1 MINIIAIVCH
11 FRTSRHSLF
20 TPSLLASCS
29 SASQNK
35 YQLQPIEYLLGMSTK
50 LTNLVVL
57 GMLTYLTEGKLHLED
72 ITGSVPISLK
82 DTVKL

>member
-1 MINIIAIVCH
+1 VLGSGS
-11 FRTSRHSLF
+11 T
-20 TPSLLASCS
+20 
-29 SASQNK
+29 ASQNK

-72 ITGSVPISLK
+72 MTGSVPISLK
-82 DTVKL
+82 DTVTIVIYFFL

>member
-1 MINIIAIVCH
+1 MLGSGS
-11 FRTSRHSLF
+11 T
-20 TPSLLASCS
+20 
-29 SASQNK
+29 ASQNK

-72 ITGSVPISLK
+72 MTGSVPISLK
-82 DTVKL
+82 DTVTIVINFFL

>member
-1 MINIIAIVCH
+1 MLGSGS
-11 FRTSRHSLF
+11 T
-20 TPSLLASCS
+20 
-29 SASQNK
+29 ASQNK

-72 ITGSVPISLK
+72 MTGSVPISLK
-82 DTVKL
+82 DTVTIVIYFFL

>member
-1 MINIIAIVCH
+1 
-11 FRTSRHSLF
+11 
-20 TPSLLASCS
+20 
-29 SASQNK
+29 
-35 YQLQPIEYLLGMSTK
+35 MSTK

-82 DTVKL
+82 DTVNIMISPTLIMQIKISLTVFCKLILFSLEFPWWAIY